1 MLEETRYY
9 QLIQRLYELRQIDVL
24 DKVVDASIKFAMA
37 ELNREQLMEGERAD
51 GTSLPNYSPTSVDF
65 YDKPPGAIRLFDTG
79 AFHESIIVIAADNA
93 YRFISSPWKRDRMT
107 GKITNLKDVYG
118 DEIIGLGKDGLDE
131 IRQKV
136 KIKIVEH
143 VNKLLKS

>member
-1 MLEETRYY
+1 MLEQTRYY
-9 QLIQRLYELRQIDVL
+9 QLIQRLYELRNVDIL

-51 GTSLPNYSPTSVDF
+51 GLSLPDYSPTSVNIYGKD
-65 YDKPPGAIRLFDTG
+65 PGPIKLLDTG
-79 AFHESIIVIAADNA
+79 AFHDSIIVIAADNA
-93 YRFISSPWKRDRMT
+93 YRFLSSPLKRDEIT
-107 GKITNLKDVYG
+107 GRITNLKEKYG

>member
-1 MLEETRYY
+1 MLEQTRYY
-9 QLIQRLYELRQIDVL
+9 QLIQRLYELRNVDIL

-37 ELNREQLMEGERAD
+37 ELNRDQLMEGERAD
-51 GTSLPNYSPTSVDF
+51 GLSLPDYSPTSVNI
-65 YDKPPGAIRLFDTG
+65 YGKAPGPIKLLDTG
-79 AFHESIIVIAADNA
+79 AFHDSIIVIAADNA
-93 YRFISSPWKRDRMT
+93 YRFLSSPLKRDEIT
-107 GKITNLKDVYG
+107 GRITNLKEKYG